1 MKKICG
7 FALFWMAIGM
17 FIMMML
23 PNVIWGVILIILFL
37 LVGYRLFAV
46 VKKKNKEAVLCFF
59 LKRKN
64 NDIKN
69 GSEFTDP
76 LFPCHCFR

>member
-1 MKKICG
+1 MNTIYEKNMWLC
-7 FALFWMAIGM
+7 
-17 FIMMML
+17 
-23 PNVIWGVILIILFL
+23 IILDGDRNVYNDDASKRYLGSYFDYF
-37 LVGYRLFAV
+37 VSV